1 MPCYHPIKA
10 FPIGETN
17 AGKTAYKLAPY
28 TADHVELIKGSWQAV
43 STSLRSSVASRVS
56 RDFIEVPCGKCI
68 GCRLDYSREWA
79 NRCMLELEDSSS
91 AWFVTLTY
99 DDLHLPRSAYADP
112 ETGEAYASY
121 TLRKKDFQDFMKRLR
136 YYFPDNK
143 IRFFAAGEYG
153 SNTHRPHYH
162 AILYNVDFD
171 DLEVYKK
178 SLNGDIYWNSK
189 KLDAAWNK
197 GFAVIGD
204 VTWQSC
210 AYVARY
216 CMKKANGYDRSYYEH
231 FNIEPEF
238 TLMSRKPG
246 IGRMYLDKHPDL
258 YQYQKIFISTPN
270 GGKEMTIPKYFDR
283 IVSQENP
290 ELIAALKEKRK
301 AAAIARNEAIMQKTD
316 LGYLDYLK
324 VAEDNKKA
332 RIQSLRRNLE

>member
-10 FPIGETN
+10 FPIGVTN

-28 TADHVELIKGSWQAV
+28 TADHVEFIKGSWQAV
-43 STSLRSSVASRVS
+43 STSLRSSLAKRVS
-56 RDFIEVPCGKCI
+56 RDFIEIPCGKCV

-79 NRCMLELEDSSS
+79 NRCVLELEDSSS

-99 DDLHLPRSAYADP
+99 DDQHLPRSAYADP
-112 ETGEAYASY
+112 ETGEALASY
-121 TLRKKDFQDFMKRLR
+121 SLRKTDFQLFMKRLR

-162 AILYNVDFD
+162 AILYNAAFD
-171 DLEVYKK
+171 DLEFYKK

-197 GFAVIGD
+197 GFAVIGE

-216 CMKKANGYDRSYYEH
+216 CMKKADGVDASYYEH

-258 YQYQKIFISTPN
+258 YQYQKIFVSTPQ
-270 GGKEMTIPKYFDR
+270 GGKEITIPKYFDR
-283 IVSQENP
+283 VVSQENP
-290 ELIAALKEKRK
+290 EMIEALKEKRK
-301 AAAIARNEAIMQKTD
+301 AAAIAKNEAIMKKTD

-332 RIQSLRRNLE
+332 RIKSLRRNL